1 MALFKI
7 ATDNDG
13 CKLKYKEEKDLYN
26 LIDYCIRDSKHTERL
41 GVISDDPEMLTNQF
55 LFIQNGKGE
64 ELDTR
69 ALHFILSY
77 DSTGWEWEMNIQK
90 TIESISTLLRIS
102 SSFLAG
108 HQTIIVAHDND
119 KNCNIHIIVNPV
131 NMWTRKIFHYSP
143 YELKAFLKELASN
156 LYMIYGLALSG
167 VSYIGENGRC
177 YWGSNHFLYEN
188 RQYAS
193 QKLKSKNMK

>member
-7 ATDNDG
+7 AEDNNG
-13 CKLKYKEEKDLYN
+13 NRIKYKKETDLYN
-26 LIDYCIRDSKHTERL
+26 LIDYCIRDSKYTEVL
-41 GVISDDPEMLTNQF
+41 GVRPGDSEMLTNQF
-55 LFIQNGKGE
+55 LYIQNGKGE

-77 DSTGWEWEMNIQK
+77 DSIGWEWEMNIQK
-90 TIESISTLLRIS
+90 TIESINVLLRIVAP
-102 SSFLAG
+102 FIEEY
-108 HQTIIVAHDND
+108 QTIIVAHDNY

-131 NMWTRKIFHYSP
+131 SKWTRKIFHYSP
-143 YELKAFLKELASN
+143 NELKAFLKELATN

-167 VSYIGENGRC
+167 VSYVGEDGKC
-177 YWGSNHFLYEN
+177 YWGSGYFLYEN

-193 QKLKSKNMK
+193 EKLRSKNMK